1 MVFLLGNLEARSF
14 GARIIMFE
22 EVSIKRVDKR
32 NRIDIFFF
40 WFLIINYFIFFIF
53 FFFFLKKIFLIFFL
67 F

>member
-22 EVSIKRVDKR
+22 EVRIKRVDKR

-40 WFLIINYFIFFIF
+40 GF
-53 FFFFLKKIFLIFFL
+53 
-67 F
+67 

>member
-22 EVSIKRVDKR
+22 EVRIKRVDKR

-40 WFLIINYFIFFIF
+40 WFLIINYFIFLIF
-53 FFFFLKKIFLIFFL
+53 YFFFLEKNFFNYL
-67 F
+67 YM

>member
-22 EVSIKRVDKR
+22 EVRIKRVDKR

-40 WFLIINYFIFFIF
+40 WFMLFILFYEYSS
-53 FFFFLKKIFLIFFL
+53 FLILFL
-67 F
+67 